1 MTKFS
6 NFQGYTW
13 AGSKGYF
20 YIDLKHKT
28 LCFCTK
34 LYPFLHK
41 IKEKKLKKT
50 KKNNMFLTP
59 LGLFCRKTFF

>member
-28 LCFCTK
+28 LWFCTK

-41 IKEKKLKKT
+41 KKLYPFLQRKKIKIKKKKT
-50 KKNNMFLTP
+50 TCF
-59 LGLFCRKTFF
+59 